1 MNRTLRHRRGFTLVE
16 LLVVI
21 AILGVLVSLT
31 GAGIFQWVNSQRR
44 RNSENAIRTVYQTL
58 KSHWSEVVNDARKES
73 IPTEVMNFAGN
84 DPDRARVIWI
94 KTRLIEAFPVR
105 YAEVQVA
112 NPYAS
117 YPLAFIPAGKR
128 RYMLS
133 YQAALSGKT
142 SPNDPAIE
150 SSVLLLQS
158 LAMKR
163 GSGPLNPDDLG
174 SAAQIKT
181 TDGMRAVVDG
191 WSNSVY
197 FVRFATS
204 NAALNAAN
212 PTPNVD
218 PLDPKGTILNS
229 SWSGQGDATIM
240 PASTK
245 LARITAWYHAPNGA
259 TQAWYTVPVIASAG
273 QDGQFGLNSAS
284 APYDNFGVSNS
295 GQEADN
301 IYSYKIGGLP

>member
-1 MNRTLRHRRGFTLVE
+1 MNRILRHRRGFTLVE

-21 AILGVLVSLT
+21 AILAVLVGLT
-31 GAGIFQWVNSQRR
+31 GAGIFQWINSQKR
-44 RNSENAIRTVYQTL
+44 RNSENTLRTVYQTL
-58 KSHWSEVVNDARKES
+58 KSHWSEVVSEARKEP

-112 NPYAS
+112 DPYLS
-117 YPLAFIPAGKR
+117 YPLRFIPPGKR

-150 SSVLLLQS
+150 SSVLLLKS
-158 LAMKR
+158 LGMKR
-163 GSGPLNPDDLG
+163 GSGPLNADDLG
-174 SAAQIKT
+174 TATQIKT
-181 TDGMRAVVDG
+181 SDGVRAIVDG

-218 PLDPKGTILNS
+218 PLDPKGTILSS
-229 SWSGQGDATIM
+229 SWSGQPDATVM
-240 PASTK
+240 PSSTK

-259 TQAWYTVPVIASAG
+259 TQAWYTIPVIASAG
-273 QDGQFGLNSAS
+273 QDGQLGLNSAA
-284 APYDNFGVSNS
+284 APFDNLGISNA

-301 IYSYKIGGLP
+301 LYSYKLGGTP